1 MADKP
6 HGGYTANHTSCLEPG
21 RHDLF
26 YQQTLRMGQGG
37 LWMSDTELLP
47 SQSSQIWGQNQT
59 NKQTDA
65 LKCGECPDTA
75 VPGTM
80 GPEEGPLHLTAVFQ
94 HFCLVCPEPFTPA
107 GLAAQH
113 CERGSEW
120 TGGLLSCSRVL
131 FFLDSLWTKDPQFK
145 FPILTAQYLPS
156 NTNTRWAHLR
166 WGSRK

>member
-1 MADKP
+1 MFLYLSGEGEAPGQVLGAPGKADKP

-94 HFCLVCPEPFTPA
+94 HFCLVCPEM
-107 GLAAQH
+107 
-113 CERGSEW
+113 
-120 TGGLLSCSRVL
+120 LSQPVS
-131 FFLDSLWTKDPQFK
+131 
-145 FPILTAQYLPS
+145 
-156 NTNTRWAHLR
+156 
-166 WGSRK
+166 